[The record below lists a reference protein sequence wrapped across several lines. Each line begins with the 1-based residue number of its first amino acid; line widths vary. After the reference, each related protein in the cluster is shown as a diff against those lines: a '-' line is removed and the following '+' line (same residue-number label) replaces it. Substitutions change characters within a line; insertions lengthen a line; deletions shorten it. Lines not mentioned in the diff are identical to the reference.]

1 MIEAYYA
8 GRGNLKGIFKV
19 GRHDGEVGE
28 GEVSNALYLYKLFSI
43 ARFN

>member
-19 GRHDGEVGE
+19 GRHDGEVE
-28 GEVSNALYLYKLFSI
+28 EVSNALYLYKFFSI